1 MNIYLP
7 ISGELHVL
15 SFFCKKKFR
24 KGNEEVV
31 ICMHMV
37 DKLIKDFNCRL
48 LSVDFLFYLN
58 SVKSQLSKNC
68 CI

>member
-1 MNIYLP
+1 MIINIYLP

-37 DKLIKDFNCRL
+37 DKLIKIL
-48 LSVDFLFYLN
+48 IVGY
-58 SVKSQLSKNC
+58 
-68 CI
+68 